1 MDKPLGTSEAR
12 ERLPRIVQD
21 AERGRTTYITRRG
34 ASGPV
39 AAVVPVS
46 VADRDTRP
54 APSRALPSAPG
65 GTFAPGTDG
74 HPSTAEHHWAGAA
87 LAGMHHHLTEVLAAA
102 TRALA
107 VVGAART
114 THAAGDL
121 SGALDQI
128 AASDLRRALEQLGSD
143 EIDALLL
150 RDALADPGP
159 AECEVCGRALNR
171 RRDGSGWGHIRQ
183 NPDTGQWESIV
194 STSHTPIARHL
205 PPTRPDIR
213 AGRVYD
219 LSEEEL

>member
-54 APSRALPSAPG
+54 APSRTLPSAPG
-65 GTFAPGTDG
+65 GTFAPGADG
-74 HPSTAEHHWAGAA
+74 QPSAAEHDWTGAA
-87 LAGMHHHLTEVLAAA
+87 LAGMHHHLTEVLTAA

-114 THAAGDL
+114 AHAAGDL
-121 SGALDQI
+121 PGALDQI
-128 AASDLRRALEQLGSD
+128 AASDLRRALEQLGGD
-143 EIDALLL
+143 EVEVLML

-159 AECEVCGRALNR
+159 AECEVCGYALHR
-171 RRDGSGWGHIRQ
+171 RRDGAGWDHVAQ
-183 NPDTGQWESIV
+183 HPDTGQWEQL
-194 STSHTPIARHL
+194 TPMDGHTPIARYL

-213 AGRVYD
+213 AGCVH
-219 LSEEEL
+219 LPEEEL